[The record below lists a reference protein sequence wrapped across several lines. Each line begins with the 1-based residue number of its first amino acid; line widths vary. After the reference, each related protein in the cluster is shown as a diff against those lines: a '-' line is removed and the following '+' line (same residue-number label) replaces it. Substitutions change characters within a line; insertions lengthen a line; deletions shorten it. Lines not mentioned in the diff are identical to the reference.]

1 MNEKK
6 KSKLYAVI
14 LVGII
19 VFAGFVLVIN
29 LPRQIV
35 SGSGTY
41 PIKNFGSY
49 EELTSFLI
57 TGNQNVGRY
66 GNGFF
71 SGMLGENAVEFDLAT
86 SKANGAEEQGGTNVD
101 YSKTNVQVEGVDEP
115 DVVKT
120 DGTYLYVVSNNKV
133 IIVKAYPAEEA
144 EIISEI
150 EFNESSTIL
159 NIFIDGSRLVVFLQ
173 TYDYPI
179 LKNAF
184 AAEDSKMVSWY
195 SSPDTYVKIYELE
208 DMSEPNLVKDIVAGG
223 SFSGARLIGDYVYV
237 ITTQYSYST
246 DENDTI
252 VPRLMINDEVIEV
265 ALSDIYYVDIP
276 EKSSTFTNIVSIN
289 IHDDDE
295 DVHQKIFLLGTTQT
309 LYVSENN
316 IYVSY
321 SMWYYDYPSLE
332 KILEDKLLPLLPVS
346 ARAQLDTV
354 EGLDL
359 EDYQKQ
365 TIAQWII
372 QGYVQSLSDE
382 QKSEIVK
389 DIAKDTEKTIIH
401 RISIDNGQINYESQ
415 GTVTGY
421 VKDQFSL
428 SEYNDYLR
436 VSTTL
441 SGSTLSYY
449 MGSVESQNNV
459 YVLDMDLQL
468 VGSLEG
474 IAPGETIYATRFV
487 GDVCY
492 LVTFRQVDPFF
503 VIDLS
508 EPTDPQVLGQLKIPG
523 YSTYLHPYDETHV
536 IGIGRDGSKV
546 KISLFD
552 VSDMS
557 YPTELSNYTIQN
569 EDEKD
574 WWWAESSALYEHKAF
589 LFDREKNLLVIPAGT
604 YYKQLAYVFDI
615 TLDDGIN
622 LKGTISHDVE
632 TENEEE
638 NNGEEMYY
646 MYYDDGNSIQR
657 TLYIENV
664 LYTISKNMV
673 KMNSLE
679 DLDEINSVELV

>member
-6 KSKLYAVI
+6 KSKLYAII
-14 LVGII
+14 LAGVI
-19 VFAGFVLVIN
+19 VFAGFVVVIN
-29 LPRQIV
+29 LQQQIA

-49 EELTSFLI
+49 EELTSFLV

-66 GNGFF
+66 GSGFF
-71 SGMLGENAVEFDLAT
+71 SGMLGASAVAIDM
-86 SKANGAEEQGGTNVD
+86 SKEMTNGARHDGGTSVD
-101 YSKTNVQVEGVDEP
+101 YSQTNVQVEGVDEP
-115 DVVKT
+115 DIVKT
-120 DGTYLYVVSNNKV
+120 DGTYLYIVSNNKV
-133 IIVKAYPAEEA
+133 IIVKAYPAEDA
-144 EIISEI
+144 EILGEV
-150 EFNESSTIL
+150 EFNDSLSVL

-184 AAEDSKMVSWY
+184 IEESKISYWY
-195 SSPDTYVKIYELE
+195 GSPDTYVKIYDLE
-208 DMSEPNLVKDIVAGG
+208 DISDPVLVKDIVVGG
-223 SFSGARLIGDYVYV
+223 SLSGARLIGDYVYV

-252 VPRLMINDEVIEV
+252 VPRLMVNDEVLEV
-265 ALSDIYYVDIP
+265 SLSDIYYVDIP
-276 EKSSTFTNIVSIN
+276 EKSSTFTNIVSVN
-289 IHDDDE
+289 IHDDAE

-332 KILEDKLLPLLPVS
+332 KILEDKLLPILPDS
-346 ARAQLDTV
+346 ARVQLDTV
-354 EGLDL
+354 EGLNL

-365 TIAQWII
+365 MIAQWII
-372 QGYVQSLSDE
+372 QGYVKSLSDE
-382 QKSEIVK
+382 EKSNIVK

-401 RISIDNGQINYESQ
+401 RISINDGEISYEAQ
-415 GTVTGY
+415 GAVTGY
-421 VKDQFSL
+421 VNNQFSL
-428 SEYNDYLR
+428 SEYGGYLR
-436 VSTTL
+436 VSSTL

-449 MGSVESQNNV
+449 IGSVESQNNV

-468 VGSLEG
+468 VGSLED

-487 GDVCY
+487 GDICY
-492 LVTFRQVDPFF
+492 LVTFRQIDPFF

-508 EPTDPQVLGQLKIPG
+508 EPTNPEVLGQLKIPG

-557 YPTELSNYTIQN
+557 NPIELSNYTMEN
-569 EDEKD
+569 EDNEE
-574 WWWAESSALYEHKAF
+574 WRWAESSALYEHKAF
-589 LFDREKNLLVIPAGT
+589 LFDREKNLLVIPAGS
-604 YYKQLAYVFDI
+604 YSKQLAYVFDI
-615 TLDDGIN
+615 NLDDGIN

-632 TENEEE
+632 TENEED
-638 NNGEEMYY
+638 NEEMYY
-646 MYYDDGNSIQR
+646 IYDYGNSIQR
-657 TLYIENV
+657 TLYIDDV
-664 LYTISKNMV
+664 LYTISNNLV
-673 KMNSLE
+673 KMNSLD
-679 DLDEINSVELV
+679 DLSEINSVQLV

>member
-1 MNEKK
+1 
-6 KSKLYAVI
+6 
-14 LVGII
+14 
-19 VFAGFVLVIN
+19 
-29 LPRQIV
+29 
-35 SGSGTY
+35 
-41 PIKNFGSY
+41 
-49 EELTSFLI
+49 
-57 TGNQNVGRY
+57 
-66 GNGFF
+66 
-71 SGMLGENAVEFDLAT
+71 
-86 SKANGAEEQGGTNVD
+86 
-101 YSKTNVQVEGVDEP
+101 VQVEGVDEP
-115 DVVKT
+115 DIVKT
-120 DGTYLYVVSNNKV
+120 DGTYLYIVSNNTV
-133 IIVKAYPAEEA
+133 IIVKAYPAENA
-144 EIISEI
+144 EILGEI
-150 EFNESSTIL
+150 KFDDSLSVL

-173 TYDYPI
+173 SYDYPI

-184 AAEDSKMVSWY
+184 AENSKINYWY
-195 SSPDTYVKIYELE
+195 GSTDTYVKIYDLE
-208 DMSEPNLVKDIVAGG
+208 DMSQPTLVKDIVVGG

-252 VPRLMINDEVIEV
+252 VPRLMINDEVLEV
-265 ALSDIYYVDIP
+265 PLSDIYYVDIP
-276 EKSSTFTNIVSIN
+276 EKSSTFTNIMSVN
-289 IHDDDE
+289 IHDDAE
-295 DVHQKIFLLGTTQT
+295 AVNQKIFLLGTTQT

-321 SMWYYDYPSLE
+321 SMWYYDYSSLE
-332 KILEDKLLPLLPVS
+332 KILEDKLLPLLPDS
-346 ARAQLDTV
+346 ARTQLDTV
-354 EGLDL
+354 EGLNL

-382 QKSEIVK
+382 QKSDIVK

-401 RISIDNGQINYESQ
+401 RISIDNGEISYEAQ

-421 VKDQFSL
+421 IKDQFSL
-428 SEYNDYLR
+428 SEYNGYLR

-449 MGSVESQNNV
+449 IGSVESQNNV
-459 YVLDMDLQL
+459 YVLDMDLKL
-468 VGSLEG
+468 VGSLEE
-474 IAPGETIYATRFV
+474 IAPGETIYATRFI
-487 GDVCY
+487 GDICY

-508 EPTDPQVLGQLKIPG
+508 DPTDPQILGQLKIPG
-523 YSTYLHPYDETHV
+523 YSTYLHPYDETHI

-557 YPTELSNYTIQN
+557 NPIELSNYTIQN
-569 EDEKD
+569 EDEENP
-574 WWWAESSALYEHKAF
+574 WWSDSSALYEHKAF

-604 YYKQLAYVFDI
+604 YNKQLAYVFDI
-615 TLDDGIN
+615 SIDDGIL

-632 TENEEE
+632 VQTQEE
-638 NNGEEMYY
+638 NGEYKSY
-646 MYYDDGNSIQR
+646 YYDDGNSIQR

-673 KMNSLE
+673 KMNSLD
-679 DLDEINSVELV
+679 DLSEINSVQLV